1 MPNTHSGRGRKARG
15 AIARGEAPAPAG
27 DAAPPGLPLAEL
39 PPVGASRPLRIAV
52 LGAHPDDPESGCGG
66 TIARYAAGGHAVVV
80 FYLTRGEAGIRGTS
94 HDAAAAIRT
103 AEAERA
109 CAILGATPR
118 FVGQI
123 DGETEISV
131 ARYAQFEEMLSAE
144 KPDVLLAHW
153 PIDTHRDHRVASLLA
168 YDAWLRAGRSLLLC
182 YFEVMAGA
190 QSQQFHPTHYVDI
203 TAFETRKRD
212 ACYAHASQGHAW
224 YDGDHV
230 QMHQF
235 RGREAGVRS
244 AEAFVVHARST

>member
-153 PIDTHRDHRVASLLA
+153 PIDTHRD
-168 YDAWLRAGRSLLLC
+168 
-182 YFEVMAGA
+182 
-190 QSQQFHPTHYVDI
+190 I